1 MGRDSPHTIWGSY
14 NATQHLRAWAR
25 WLLTAWVQ
33 ILTPPLTSSVMLGS
47 YFIQVYFPTYN
58 TGRKMSTL
66 KACHENI

>member
-1 MGRDSPHTIWGSY
+1 MYCTLKVLWSTVIAVIS
-14 NATQHLRAWAR
+14 AVESQAFIL
-25 WLLTAWVQ
+25 VQ
-33 ILTPPLTSSVMLGS
+33 VSPLTSSVMLGS